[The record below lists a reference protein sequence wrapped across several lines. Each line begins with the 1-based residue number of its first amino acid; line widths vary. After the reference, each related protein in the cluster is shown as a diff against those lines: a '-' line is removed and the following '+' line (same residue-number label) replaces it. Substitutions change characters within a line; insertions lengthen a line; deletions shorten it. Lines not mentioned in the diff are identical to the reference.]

1 MSRRSRIWALI
12 AGLFTV
18 GNIAGAVYAFSLGEP
33 RHAMSHA
40 GLAVLGFVVWKLI
53 SHPRGLDLAS
63 AEKTEQRL
71 ELLQQSV
78 DAIALEVERI
88 SEAQRFS
95 ARLEAE
101 RIEKSR
107 PRVEEP

>member
-1 MSRRSRIWALI
+1 MTRLSRFAALI

-18 GNIAGAVYAFSLGEP
+18 ANVGGAAYALALGEP
-33 RHAMSHA
+33 RHAMTHA
-40 GLAVLGFVVWKLI
+40 GLMLVGYVVWKLVWR
-53 SHPRGLDLAS
+53 PRGLDLS
-63 AEKTEQRL
+63 AGEKTEQRL

-95 ARLEAE
+95 ARLDAE
-101 RIEKSR
+101 RIEKS
-107 PRVEEP
+107 PRSSS